1 MEYFNDPNTFLMT
14 LSYDDKYGAL
24 GKIAVL
30 LGGMRNRTAT
40 IEYWVMSCRAFSRR
54 IEHQCLHWLFENF
67 DLQEITFAFQPTDR
81 NKPIRDFL
89 ASITTSPLV
98 SGVRVSRPDFS
109 EKCPPLFH
117 QAKAA
122 VNA

>member
-1 MEYFNDPNTFLMT
+1 MDN
-14 LSYDDKYGAL
+14 S
-24 GKIAVL
+24 V
-30 LGGMRNRTAT
+30 AT

-54 IEHQCLHWLFENF
+54 IEHQCLNWLFENF
-67 DLQEITFAFQPTDR
+67 NLQEIALNYKPTQR
-81 NKPIRDFL
+81 NKPLQDFL
-89 ASITTSPLV
+89 RTMTAIPLTEDL
-98 SGVRVSRPDFS
+98 RVSRASFS